1 MRLWFGVDI
10 SQCHLF
16 FTRCP
21 TKIFARLPNSNIYLK
36 LHSILTLLF
45 KYLRLLE
52 FIFAVIL
59 YIESA
64 KFLSS
69 HFIQHYF
76 RSKYSLQVSFNF
88 QKASFV
94 QAVHLNNIS
103 ELFSFFVVMHTASRT
118 SIQQRSLISQMF
130 LICLHLIQRLLVAKF
145 FVGLFMGIISTV
157 IVYNLK
163 EPIEKPRFR
172 PDQSKF
178 EYEKNQQTFDDSN
191 PSKPSIWNSSWDGF
205 KSENKF
211 PRHFYLIRHGQ
222 YFDNA
227 RTMEEMKLTLLGKE
241 QLEYTGKRLN
251 QTKTHFDRLIHS
263 GMVRAFESAV
273 IINQQFDSKLD
284 LIEDKSLSEGLPV
297 APIPYAGINQRDIET
312 YGDRARIDGAF
323 AKYFHRARSD
333 QNKETHDI
341 IVFHANIL
349 RYFICKI
356 MQFPVE
362 AWLRITLN
370 HGSITQITILSDG
383 GIVLKTIGDSGFIP
397 ANKVTF

>member
-1 MRLWFGVDI
+1 MI
-10 SQCHLF
+10 
-16 FTRCP
+16 
-21 TKIFARLPNSNIYLK
+21 LPNSNIYLK

-103 ELFSFFVVMHTASRT
+103 DRNTLLYLNVNLKTLCFVQLAELKN
-118 SIQQRSLISQMF
+118 IS
-130 LICLHLIQRLLVAKF
+130 VAKF

>member
-1 MRLWFGVDI
+1 MI
-10 SQCHLF
+10 
-16 FTRCP
+16 
-21 TKIFARLPNSNIYLK
+21 LPNSNIYLK

>member
-1 MRLWFGVDI
+1 MDLRNL
-10 SQCHLF
+10 L
-16 FTRCP
+16 
-21 TKIFARLPNSNIYLK
+21 LPNSNIYLK

-103 ELFSFFVVMHTASRT
+103 ELFSFFVVMHTTSRT